1 MNEDLLDKG
10 IELPIMEEFYTLQG
24 EGIQTGRAA
33 YFVRLG
39 GCDVACEWCDTKE
52 SWNSNLFP
60 PKKVDDMIL
69 RVMVTKAQSVVVTG
83 GEPLNWNLD
92 YLCQKL
98 KENNI
103 LTFLETS
110 GSQPLSG
117 VWNWICVSPKKIT
130 SPLQHILD
138 KANELKVI
146 IQNST
151 DFAWAKEIASKVKT
165 DCYLL
170 LQPEW
175 SRQQQITP
183 AIIDYIKKFPQ
194 WRLSLQVH
202 KFLKIP

>member
-39 GCDVACEWCDTKE
+39 GCDIACEWCDTKE

-60 PKKVDDMIL
+60 PKKVDDLLL
-69 RVMVTKAQSVVVTG
+69 RIMAAKAQSVVVTG

-103 LTFLETS
+103 RTFLETS

-117 VWNWICVSPKKIT
+117 LWDWICVSPKKS
-130 SPLQHILD
+130 SPPLDYLLD
-138 KANELKVI
+138 KADELKVI
-146 IQNST
+146 VHDQT
-151 DFAWAKEIASKVKT
+151 DFTWAEENASKVRP

-175 SRQQQITP
+175 SQRLQITP
-183 AIIDYIKKFPQ
+183 VIIDYIKKFPQ
-194 WRLSLQVH
+194 WRLSLQAH